1 MYEATTWMFA
11 QVDEMK
17 LEEKDIFVVLGPTR
31 TGKGTLLTA
40 LQGTKMKFYRK
51 KDVDQTD
58 VGKEAYQ
65 KFFMAPVDD
74 NDDGPASS
82 KIISH

>member
-1 MYEATTWMFA
+1 MFHRKMQELAKPIKDRTIKFKPAETVQCMFEATTWMFA

-40 LQGTKMKFYRK
+40 LQGTKMKFFRK
-51 KDVDQTD
+51 KDKD
-58 VGKEAYQ
+58 VT
-65 KFFMAPVDD
+65 
-74 NDDGPASS
+74 
-82 KIISH
+82 